1 MTSDRPGM
9 TPLLQLP
16 RVRAEQSR
24 LLRTTVG
31 LRPYRPDGFVVRAER
46 IGEKLVVHDY
56 GHGGSGMTLC
66 WGTAQMA
73 VELALYNLGAAAG
86 VIGCGVIGL
95 ATARL
100 LQRRGVKVTI
110 YTVDEPPHTTS
121 DVSGAFWAPFGLVD
135 DGRLTPD
142 IAGRVVKAARIAH
155 EEFERLRPDPRYAI
169 RRLPIY
175 YIADTEPSPG
185 IEKELLPD
193 LFDGPILRP
202 GAHPWGMREV
212 MVVEGMCFD
221 PTPFLEAV
229 HEDFLREGGSIVH
242 RKVASREDIASLPEP
257 VVFNCTGL
265 GSRELAS
272 DAELIPMKG
281 QLNLF
286 QAQPEIDYMIAL
298 ERERIYMMPRRDCI
312 VVGTSKVRNDWTL
325 TPDPN
330 ETARVVG
337 GIRRLYED

>member
-1 MTSDRPGM
+1 MSSLSVPEVTVDS
-9 TPLLQLP
+9 
-16 RVRAEQSR
+16 SR

-31 LRPYRPDGFVVRAER
+31 LRPYRPDGFVVRNER
-46 IGEKLVVHDY
+46 IGEKIVVHDY

-73 VELALYNLGAAAG
+73 IESVIYNLGKEAA

-110 YTVDEPPHTTS
+110 YTKDEPPHTTS

-135 DGRLTPD
+135 DGRMTKEISD
-142 IAGRVVKAARIAH
+142 RVVAAARTSYT
-155 EEFERLRPDPRYAI
+155 EFDRLRHDSRYAI
-169 RRLPIY
+169 RKVPIY
-175 YIADTEPSPG
+175 YIDDKAPSPG
-185 IEKELLPD
+185 LEKDLLPD
-193 LFDGPILRP
+193 LFDGPILPP
-202 GAHPWGMREV
+202 GQHPWGNREV
-212 MVVEGMCFD
+212 MVVQGMCFD
-221 PTPFLEAV
+221 PSPFLAAV
-229 HEDFLREGGSIVH
+229 REDFIKDGGSIVELEVTT
-242 RKVASREDIASLPEP
+242 RRALANIPEP

-265 GSRELAS
+265 GSRELAN
-272 DAELIPMKG
+272 DPELIPMKG

-286 QAQPEIDYMIAL
+286 EAQPEIDYMLAL

-312 VVGTSKVRNDWTL
+312 VVGTSKIRNDWTL

-330 ETARVVG
+330 ETARVIA
-337 GIRRLYED
+337 GIQRLYQG